1 MGETIVASSVARI
14 PFVANLAMNAG
25 DNEVG
30 DRSVESNFIW
40 REREAYHDLACT
52 IGGTAAACSVL
63 L

>member
-1 MGETIVASSVARI
+1 LSVARI

-30 DRSVESNFIW
+30 DRSVESNIIW